1 MGNAVEEM
9 MADLSHVGSGK
20 FKTTE
25 EAMAYVLHGSFK
37 QPLGKGF
44 ELRKS
49 YIRADGSLGIEGW
62 VSTPAKDIEKDV
74 MEPESFAGDG
84 LHAYMQRGAPISVE
98 HNTRTFPVGF
108 MQKSLLVRDGKIIQ
122 QEDNP
127 KHPVVEPRFY
137 EGGTGWYGVGTIYDK
152 AAAIGVMKGTVSSFS
167 WLGMPVE
174 WDNFPDGGKHFT
186 KKGSVNPLLEVTV
199 TAYPVNTTATMRIAK
214 SLGYIPHMD
223 RKRMAELLTNPV
235 VLDAVVDILVPPG
248 TASAVIQE
256 QLEKHRFGARKGQ

>member
-1 MGNAVEEM
+1 MTRIPAG
-9 MADLSHVGSGK
+9 HVGSAK

-37 QPLGKGF
+37 QPLGKQF

-62 VSTPAKDIEKDV
+62 ISTPMRDIEKDV
-74 MEPESFAGDG
+74 MEPESFAGES

-108 MQKSLLVRDGKIIQ
+108 LQKATLVRDGKVIQ
-122 QEDNP
+122 EEINP
-127 KHPVVEPRFY
+127 KQKSEDYRFF
-137 EGGTGWYGVGTIYDK
+137 EGGTGFYGVGTIYDK

-174 WDNFPDGGKHFT
+174 WENFPDGGKHFV

-199 TAYPVNTTATMRIAK
+199 TAYPVNTSATMRIAK

-223 RKRMAELLTNPV
+223 RKRMAELLTNPF

-248 TASAVIQE
+248 TASAAIQE
-256 QLEKHRFGARKGQ
+256 QLEKYRFGTDKKGQ